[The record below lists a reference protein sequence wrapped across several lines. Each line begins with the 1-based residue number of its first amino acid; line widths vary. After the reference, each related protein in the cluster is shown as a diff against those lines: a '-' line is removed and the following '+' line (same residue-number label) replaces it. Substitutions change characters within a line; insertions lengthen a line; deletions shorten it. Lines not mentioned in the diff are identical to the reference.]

1 MAPALNFGYG
11 GDQQDNRHGGMAT
24 VFGMERQEGLQI
36 DPRYEAAY
44 QTSLEPEISV
54 KEESGDP
61 SRIELLEAEVEELES
76 LLDSEKAKNQTLRD
90 ELDQLFQEKERLTA
104 ASQNDLNEVR
114 SEIDV
119 CKSSLDIATRE
130 LQEKEDAMAEVEEEL
145 LLSKQQISQL
155 QEDRLEQQELWSYQ
169 LREAERQTQAA
180 AAQFVEQVNG
190 QIDGR

>member
-1 MAPALNFGYG
+1 MAPAPNVGYG
-11 GDQQDNRHGGMAT
+11 GDQQDNRLGGMAT
-24 VFGMERQEGLQI
+24 AFGTERQEGLQI

-44 QTSLEPEISV
+44 QTSLEAEISL

>member
-1 MAPALNFGYG
+1 
-11 GDQQDNRHGGMAT
+11 MAT
-24 VFGMERQEGLQI
+24 EFGMERQEALQI
-36 DPRYEAAY
+36 DPSYEAAY
-44 QTSLEPEISV
+44 QTSLELEISV

-90 ELDQLFQEKERLTA
+90 ELDQLFQEKERLAA
-104 ASQNDLNEVR
+104 ASQNDLSEVR
-114 SEIDV
+114 SEFDV

-155 QEDRLEQQELWSYQ
+155 HEDRLEQQELWSYQ
-169 LREAERQTQAA
+169 LREAERQAQADT
-180 AAQFVEQVNG
+180 AQFVEQVNG

>member
-1 MAPALNFGYG
+1 MAPALSVGYG
-11 GDQQDNRHGGMAT
+11 GYQQDNRHGEMAT
-24 VFGMERQEGLQI
+24 EFGMERQEALQI
-36 DPRYEAAY
+36 DPSYEAAY
-44 QTSLEPEISV
+44 QTSLELEISV

-90 ELDQLFQEKERLTA
+90 ELDQLFQEKERLAA
-104 ASQNDLNEVR
+104 ASQNDLSEVR
-114 SEIDV
+114 SEFDV

-155 QEDRLEQQELWSYQ
+155 HEDRLEQQELWSYQ
-169 LREAERQTQAA
+169 LREAERQAQADT
-180 AAQFVEQVNG
+180 AQFVEQVNG